1 MGEAYELKGLY
12 EEAAAEYR
20 KGSQLDPSLYWISAL
35 ARVYAKSGRRTE
47 ALRVLDHLKEESKRR
62 YAPSADIALV
72 YAALGDTNE
81 AFEGLRKAYQEH
93 EGRLVALKVDP
104 MFDPLRPDPRF
115 QDLLRRMN
123 FPP

>member
-1 MGEAYELKGLY
+1 MRLTSSKGSY
-12 EEAAAEYR
+12 EEATAEYR
-20 KGSQLDPSLYWISAL
+20 KGSQLDPSLYWISAS

-62 YAPSADIALV
+62 YAASVDIALV

-81 AFEGLRKAYQEH
+81 AFEELKKACQER

-115 QDLLRRMN
+115 RDLLRRMN